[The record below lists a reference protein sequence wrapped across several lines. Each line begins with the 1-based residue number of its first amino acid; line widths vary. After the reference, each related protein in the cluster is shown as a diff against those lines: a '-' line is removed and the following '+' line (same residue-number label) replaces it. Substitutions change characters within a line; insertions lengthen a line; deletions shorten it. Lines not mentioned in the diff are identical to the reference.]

1 MQKVKRDLELV
12 VISDVHLGTYGSR
25 AEELTNYLNSINPK
39 ILVLNGDF
47 IDIWQFN
54 KHYFPTSNMQV
65 IKTITSML
73 SNGTTIYYITGN
85 HDEMLR
91 KFNGFSIGEFHIV
104 NKLVLNLEA
113 GKAWLF
119 HGDVFDT
126 AMKHSKWLAKLG
138 GKGYDLLIILNNV
151 VNWVSE
157 KFGRGRVSLSKKVKD
172 SVKGVLKY
180 VNNFE
185 ETAAEIAIENGFDFV
200 VCGHIHQPAI
210 KDIHI
215 KDKKV
220 MYLNSGDWI
229 ENLTALEY
237 TNKEWKLNRYN
248 EKEYLMNQLDLRNHK
263 ENFKEALNYEALFK
277 EVIQHATHVN

>member
-1 MQKVKRDLELV
+1 MQKEKRVVELV

-25 AEELTNYLNSINPK
+25 AEELNNYLNSINPK
-39 ILVLNGDF
+39 TLVLNGDF

-73 SNGTTIYYITGN
+73 SNGTAIYYITGN

-104 NKLVLNLEA
+104 NKLVLNLDA

-126 AMKHSKWLAKLG
+126 AMKHSKWIAKLG
-138 GKGYDLLIILNNV
+138 GKGYDLLIALNTL
-151 VNWVSE
+151 VNWFSE
-157 KFGRGRVSLSKKVKD
+157 KLGKGRVSLSKKVKD
-172 SVKGVLKY
+172 SVKGVLKH

-185 ETAAEIAIENGFDFV
+185 ETAAEIAIENAYDFV

-210 KDIHI
+210 KEINL
-215 KDKKV
+215 KAGKV

-237 TNKEWKLNRYN
+237 SNKEWTLKRYN
-248 EKEYLMNQLDLRNHK
+248 ENDYLNNHSDLK
-263 ENFKEALNYEALFK
+263 YQKDNFKEALNYESVFK
-277 EVIQHATHVN
+277 EVIDHAKNVN